1 MRMAISGPVHRFWS
15 GKFSMR
21 FFHVPV
27 GKSIRYDAKV
37 RIDMGRPRKEEGD
50 RRSRWAVLNV
60 TRKERATIIAYAREA
75 GLSVC
80 AYIVRRALQRP
91 TSPRQDWQQLVRQQA
106 QLLQRLDAI
115 ATALVASEPVRDVGA
130 ILLILRR
137 IEAEICSWGSG
148 SSIAP
153 GSEDRAGDN
162 DNSSGGSTEC

>member
-50 RRSRWAVLNV
+50 RRSRWAVLNA
-60 TRKERATIIAYAREA
+60 TAEERAAIIAYAREA

-91 TSPRQDWQQLVRQQA
+91 VSPRQDWQQLVQQQA
-106 QLLQRLDAI
+106 LLLRQLNEI
-115 ATALVASEPVRDVGA
+115 AAALVTSEPVRDVGA
-130 ILLILRR
+130 ALLVLRR

-153 GSEDRAGDN
+153 DGKDQYGGNDDSGD
-162 DNSSGGSTEC
+162 GFA